1 MIVKAS
7 EDVEITES
15 LKPTDGNINWSSHN
29 GNEIMVVSE
38 KKIKNQNNKK
48 QFQID
53 LPIYPSLPFLVNLV
67 KELSSKSFTEM
78 FSCIVYV
85 TIIHNSNITESNQQQ

>member
-1 MIVKAS
+1 M
-7 EDVEITES
+7 EITES
-15 LKPTDGNINWSSHN
+15 PRPTDGNINWSSLY

-38 KKIKNQNNKK
+38 KEKPKNQNNKK

-67 KELSSKSFTEM
+67 KELLSQSFTEM
-78 FSCIVYV
+78 AACIV
-85 TIIHNSNITESNQQQ
+85 